1 MSKSSQFSKTSLKNS
16 SVEGPIEHET
26 QDWTFGRVASGIPR
40 VRHSLMNPHPNAESY
55 KDQEPQQIYR
65 THENDKKRL
74 YSRRVLDV
82 EHGSF
87 TPLVF
92 TTTGGMGKECIRYHS
107 RLAELIAAKKGEQ
120 YSQTISWIR
129 ARTSFA
135 LLRSALV
142 CLRGSR
148 VKRRAAFDHS
158 NCDIEIA
165 VAEGAIDI
173 V

>member
-1 MSKSSQFSKTSLKNS
+1 M
-16 SVEGPIEHET
+16 
-26 QDWTFGRVASGIPR
+26 RVC
-40 VRHSLMNPHPNAESY
+40 HPNTKSY
-55 KDQEPQQIYR
+55 RDQESQQIYR
-65 THENDKKRL
+65 IHENDKKRL

-107 RLAELIAAKKGEQ
+107 RLPAELRADKKGEQ

-148 VKRRAAFDHS
+148 VKRRTVFDCTI

-165 VAEGAIDI
+165 VLEGAIDI

>member
-1 MSKSSQFSKTSLKNS
+1 MDIRAGGLWDPQSSAFFD
-16 SVEGPIEHET
+16 V
-26 QDWTFGRVASGIPR
+26 RVC
-40 VRHSLMNPHPNAESY
+40 HPNAESY
-55 KDQEPQQIYR
+55 KDQIYR
-65 THENDKKRL
+65 IHENDKKWS

-148 VKRRAAFDHS
+148 VKRRAAFDYN

-165 VAEGAIDI
+165 AAEGAIDI